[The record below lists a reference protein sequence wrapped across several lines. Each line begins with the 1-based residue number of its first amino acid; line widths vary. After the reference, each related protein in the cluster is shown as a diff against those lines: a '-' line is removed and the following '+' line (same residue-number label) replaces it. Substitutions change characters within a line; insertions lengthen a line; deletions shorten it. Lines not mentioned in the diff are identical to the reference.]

1 MSEHRS
7 TKLASSSSGVYRG
20 MLVVA
25 EALPSEPQKGQ
36 KKEVFDDVTEC
47 WADAW
52 VFRLRARPQH
62 RCLSSRYC
70 LRYIYSLCPSLEAS
84 KSWVP
89 GVGAKGLC
97 CAGER
102 SGPSILVPERI
113 SPKRHL
119 GSERQGLCTCVW
131 VIGKT
136 RSHRARCAA
145 AVPGRLYLRRSTTTR
160 SSTSSA
166 RLLSQACLPRGR
178 KPKIGSSTSRTMAKV
193 TRSEWEIVT

>member
-113 SPKRHL
+113 SECADAQRAARTKETFGIRAP
-119 GSERQGLCTCVW
+119 GS
-131 VIGKT
+131 
-136 RSHRARCAA
+136 
-145 AVPGRLYLRRSTTTR
+145 LYLRVGNR
-160 SSTSSA
+160 
-166 RLLSQACLPRGR
+166 
-178 KPKIGSSTSRTMAKV
+178 
-193 TRSEWEIVT
+193 